1 MVEKISYLLLFG
13 WFEHIKKVSL
23 HPAIQK
29 WACSPPL
36 DGDPTISFFFC
47 RPRRSVKWHYQKM
60 ITCGKRYLRFDTM

>member
-36 DGDPTISFFFC
+36 DGDRTTVSRIRQYLSFSAVPAAQLNGTI
-47 RPRRSVKWHYQKM
+47 RK
-60 ITCGKRYLRFDTM
+60 